1 MQIEVSIGEVID
13 KWTILSIKALNIKD
27 KDKLV
32 NVFKE
37 RNYLNTVIDPEILHD
52 SMTDELLKVNKNL
65 WDVEDRLR
73 NCERDRLF
81 DEHFIQLARSVY
93 RLNDKRAYIKKEA
106 KPITAFSLIELLS
119 SNRSEKNFFMFF
131 VFNCFSSIR

>member
-1 MQIEVSIGEVID
+1 MKIEVSVGEVVD

-37 RNYLNTVIDPEILHD
+37 KTYLNDAVHPEILHD
-52 SMTDELLKVNKNL
+52 PLTDQLLVVNKNL

-73 NCERDRLF
+73 DCERGKVF
-81 DEHFIQLARSVY
+81 DDHFVQLARSVY
-93 RLNDKRAYIKKEA
+93 ILNDKRASIKKEINM
-106 KPITAFSLIELLS
+106 KYGSDFVE
-119 SNRSEKNFFMFF
+119 EK
-131 VFNCFSSIR
+131 SYQPY